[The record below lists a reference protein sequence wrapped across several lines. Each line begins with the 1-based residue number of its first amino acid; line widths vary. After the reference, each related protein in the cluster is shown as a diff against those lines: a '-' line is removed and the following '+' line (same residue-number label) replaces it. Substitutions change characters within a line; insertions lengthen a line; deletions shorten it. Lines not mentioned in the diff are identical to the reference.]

1 MTKDTPKEIEKFLAA
16 TVIMKQNIAEC
27 RDPVDAERFASASE
41 STGPSLLDN
50 K

>member
-16 TVIMKQNIAEC
+16 TVTMKQNIASC

-41 STGPSLLDN
+41 SSGPSMLD

>member
-1 MTKDTPKEIEKFLAA
+1 MTKDTPEEIKKFLAA
-16 TVIMKQNIAEC
+16 TVKMQRNIVEC

-41 STGPSLLDN
+41 ASGPSMLD